1 MKIFSFIVLG
11 LCSTIDKGK
20 DDKARAVVEG
30 FGKINLRLTE
40 IKEKEPNI
48 FLAIKKKYDRVQKK
62 DEYSSF
68 SNEFTYCDEILIND
82 EVVSNITNEIFKVH
96 SKEMR
101 VIDSKD
107 EDALFTE
114 EKNIFYEDGS
124 LITINKDRF
133 RSYRE
138 YLNICALSDDH
149 SNEFDLSGE
158 DFTKLTHF
166 KEEKQELKISDTESE
181 NLKML
186 IAFIRDDDDD
196 NHFEEA

>member
-1 MKIFSFIVLG
+1 MLLISIVKFL
-11 LCSTIDKGK
+11 LNFLSNFVITASI
-20 DDKARAVVEG
+20 EY
-30 FGKINLRLTE
+30 E
-40 IKEKEPNI
+40 EK
-48 FLAIKKKYDRVQKK
+48 
-62 DEYSSF
+62 
-68 SNEFTYCDEILIND
+68 DEILIND

-166 KEEKQELKISDTESE
+166 KEEVNKNK
-181 NLKML
+181 
-186 IAFIRDDDDD
+186 
-196 NHFEEA
+196 